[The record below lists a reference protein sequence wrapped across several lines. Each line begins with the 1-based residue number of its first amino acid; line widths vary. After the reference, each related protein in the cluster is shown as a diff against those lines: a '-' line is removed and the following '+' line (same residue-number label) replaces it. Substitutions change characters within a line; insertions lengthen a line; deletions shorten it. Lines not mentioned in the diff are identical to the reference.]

1 MISKYSFTKRWVEP
15 GMAGSVYLL
24 YDAMRA
30 VYDERPELKT
40 QSLVDWQYRM
50 STYLT
55 SRMRCEVLAYC
66 DGEVVGATSLG
77 INDDIHVGATLEVL
91 ATFIDKDHRSTAVIK
106 GFLRMSESIARSL
119 GLKTLSVT
127 KYQGPYRY
135 SLRYIPI
142 S

>member
-1 MISKYSFTKRWVEP
+1 MTSEYGFIKQWVKAGEI
-15 GMAGSVYLL
+15 GSVPML
-24 YDAMRA
+24 YDAMRLT
-30 VYDERPELKT
+30 YESRPELKCQT
-40 QSLVDWQYRM
+40 LDEWQSRICE
-50 STYLT
+50 YLT
-55 SRMRCEVLAYC
+55 YRTRCEVLAYH
-66 DGEVVGATSLG
+66 GTKLVGATSLA

>member
-1 MISKYSFTKRWVEP
+1 MTRKYNFTKQWVEP
-15 GMAGSVYLL
+15 NAIGSVPMLH
-24 YDAMRA
+24 DAMRLT
-30 VYDERPELKT
+30 YESRPELKYQT
-40 QSLVDWQYRM
+40 LKEWQTRM
-50 STYLT
+50 SLYLT